1 MLSAKLI
8 KCIERDNFENGCLYD
23 TACWGSMDVEIKG
36 KDKASLIANLLEFCA
51 CDESAL
57 TIDPCDDDP
66 SRIDVQTT
74 ENDDGRPPTER
85 QLTDWKAGRI
95 DLWAVTYTAYV
106 EVVTRRPA
114 NLLED

>member
-1 MLSAKLI
+1 MLYAKLI
-8 KCIERDNFENGCLYD
+8 KHIERDNFENGCLFN
-23 TACWGSMDVEIKG
+23 TARSWSIDVEIKG
-36 KDKASLIANLLEFCA
+36 KDKATFIANLLEFCG

-57 TIDPCDDDP
+57 MIDPCDDDP

-85 QLTDWKAGRI
+85 QLAAWKDGHI

-106 EVVTRRPA
+106 EKVIRRHA

>member
-1 MLSAKLI
+1 MLYAKLI
-8 KCIERDNFENGCLYD
+8 KHIERDNFENGCLFN
-23 TACWGSMDVEIKG
+23 TARSWAIDVEIKG
-36 KDKASLIANLLEFCA
+36 KDKAAVVANLLEFCN

-74 ENDDGRPPTER
+74 ENDDGRPPTES
-85 QLTDWKAGRI
+85 QLAAWKAGRI

-106 EVVTRRPA
+106 EKVIRRPA

>member
-1 MLSAKLI
+1 MLSANII
-8 KCIERDNFENGCLYD
+8 KFVERDNFENGRVAD
-23 TACWGSMDVEIKG
+23 TAQVGSIDVEIKG
-36 KDKASLIANLLEFCA
+36 KNKAAFIANLLEFCN

-74 ENDDGRPPTER
+74 ENDDGRPPTES

-106 EVVTRRPA
+106 EEVTRRPA